1 MSAPPGSPPL
11 DQLPVAPASSVKDG
25 WRGMM
30 RALSA
35 EGRLLITNHS
45 QPGAVI
51 PSTAEYARLLEA
63 ARAANQAMPDPLAEL
78 RRRFDERLAALDDEQ
93 AGDRLR
99 DLMRSPGRLDGKVRR
114 DPPTDGGARRRPG

>member
-11 DQLPVAPASSVKDG
+11 DQLPVAPASSVKKDG

-35 EGRLLITNHS
+35 EGRLLITNHN
-45 QPGAVI
+45 QPEAVI
-51 PSTAEYARLLEA
+51 QSTAEYARLLEA

-99 DLMRSPGRLDGKVRR
+99 DLMRSPGRLDGKVKAGS
-114 DPPTDGGARRRPG
+114 TY

>member
-1 MSAPPGSPPL
+1 M
-11 DQLPVAPASSVKDG
+11 APASSVKKDG

-30 RALSA
+30 RALST
-35 EGRLLITNHS
+35 EGRLLITNHN
-45 QPGAVI
+45 QPEAVI
-51 PSTAEYARLLEA
+51 LSTAEYARLLEA

-99 DLMRSPGRLDGKVRR
+99 DLMRSPGTGWTARSRR